1 MLPEAIEELCIEFE
15 EMSDEEMN
23 TSIVINK
30 EDVMDVY
37 CDLLLKRRF
46 QKLREINPKEE

>member
-1 MLPEAIEELCIEFE
+1 M
-15 EMSDEEMN
+15 
-23 TSIVINK
+23 TINK

-46 QKLREINPKEE
+46 QKRMMDE